1 MRGTYV
7 VLTRL
12 IALGVVLQA
21 SFIALA
27 WFLVIDDADNGKPFV
42 GEDSLNIGHN
52 LHSAGGMI
60 IPLLTLVLFVV
71 SFFARSIP
79 GAVKWAGFVF
89 LAGLAQFL
97 LGAFAFEVPELGAL
111 HGINAFVL
119 AGVAGYA
126 GRRATQLSSEPVA
139 APGAPATV

>member
-42 GEDSLNIGHN
+42 GDDSWNIGHI
-52 LHSAGGMI
+52 LHSIGGMV
-60 IPLLTLVLFVV
+60 IPLLTLVLFII
-71 SFFARSIP
+71 SFFAKSIP

-89 LAGLAQFL
+89 LAGLTQFL
-97 LGAFAFEVPELGAL
+97 LGAFAYEVPALGAL

-126 GRRATQLSSEPVA
+126 GRRATQLSSEPVP
-139 APGAPATV
+139 APEAPATV